1 MTLKERLKSLFPD
14 KAAEID
20 KMPDEGQAPMQQ
32 QQAPA
37 TSPID
42 ISALVHNKS
51 ALETLVATQQEQAKK
66 IAELTALVTEKD
78 KTIAAYETDK
88 ASTQAAIERQQQEA
102 RKAEIAKII
111 TDAQADGRIEAKN
124 EEKVKLYQSL
134 LEANFDTG
142 KLVIDALPK
151 SAAYKPE
158 QQTQK
163 TDTTNTKVNQGVTGV
178 APIEQ
183 AREASLSEIRAALQ
197 LN

>member
-20 KMPDEGQAPMQQ
+20 KMPDDGQPPSPSQ
-32 QQAPA
+32 PP
-37 TSPID
+37 SNPPID
-42 ISALVHNKS
+42 ISALVHNKT

-66 IAELTALVTEKD
+66 IAELTAMVTEKD

-124 EEKVKLYQSL
+124 EEKANLYRSL

-151 SAAYKPE
+151 SAAYKPDT
-158 QQTQK
+158 QTQK
-163 TDTTNTKVNQGVTGV
+163 NDTTQKTSQGVTGV
-178 APIEQ
+178 TPIEQ
-183 AREASLSEIRAALQ
+183 ARESSLAEIRAALQ

>member
-1 MTLKERLKSLFPD
+1 MLKDLLKSLFPE

-20 KMPDEGQAPMQQ
+20 KLPDGGQPSAQQ

-111 TDAQADGRIEAKN
+111 ADAQADGRIEAKN
-124 EEKVKLYQSL
+124 DEKVKLYQSL

-158 QQTQK
+158 TQTQK
-163 TDTTNTKVNQGVTGV
+163 TETKTTVNQGVTGV